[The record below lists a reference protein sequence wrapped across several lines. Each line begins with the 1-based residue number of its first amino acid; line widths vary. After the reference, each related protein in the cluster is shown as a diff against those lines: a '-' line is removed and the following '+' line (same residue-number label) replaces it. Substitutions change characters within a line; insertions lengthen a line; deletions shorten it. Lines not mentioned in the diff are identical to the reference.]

1 MRMLVRDLAP
11 SWLRPGDTLFPSVSK
26 IADDLQTSDDSR
38 AATAVLRHAKVELY
52 DRLQASF
59 EVTAA
64 QALTLKILN
73 LLLTQRLLRTRS
85 VSLASHPIGLVV
97 DPTNTCQLAC
107 PGCVHSS
114 HNEARGIFDW
124 PNGTLS
130 EERFDKLLRQYG
142 PYGVG
147 VYFCDYGEPL
157 LNVRTP
163 NLIRKAKQHL
173 LGAKLS
179 TSLSIKKLDA
189 DALIASGLDFMVIS
203 IDGAS
208 QPVYEKFR
216 RNGNLELALSNI
228 RKLVE
233 AKKRLKSATPALSW
247 NFLAFEHNVH
257 ELPQAANLAKQ
268 LGVNQFRVV
277 DPFDVGWDDP
287 SIRPA
292 PKQGEVRRFDWVSA
306 SNRPDNWNP
315 FPQSLEAKAIETAFE
330 QAWESD
336 PDVDTEDRGGGHTC
350 RWLYENMI
358 MDATGRVLPCCGGPP
373 KGGGLIFGHVD
384 EDPDPFNSEKYQEAR
399 RFFNGSSAGDNVHC
413 SNCSWD
419 QEQVNIGG
427 EEVRRYFRAVHPGIF
442 DKSTRELLSHS
453 L

>member
-1 MRMLVRDLAP
+1 MLVRDAAP
-11 SWLRPGDTLFPSVSK
+11 AWLMRRRTAFPALSRIARDLRANGAAAGTLR
-26 IADDLQTSDDSR
+26 Q
-38 AATAVLRHAKVELY
+38 AKVELY
-52 DRLQASF
+52 GELKKSF

-64 QALTLKILN
+64 QALTLKTLN
-73 LLLTQRLLRTRS
+73 LLLTQRHLHKRS
-85 VSLASHPIGLVV
+85 PSLASRPIGLVV
-97 DPTNTCQLAC
+97 DPANTCRLAC

-124 PNGTLS
+124 PNGTLT
-130 EERFDKLLRQYG
+130 EERFAKLLRQYG

-163 NLIRKAKQHL
+163 GLIRKAKQYL
-173 LGAKLS
+173 LSAKLS
-179 TSLSIKKLDA
+179 TSLSVKKLDA
-189 DALIASGLDFMVIS
+189 EALVASGLDFLVIS
-203 IDGAS
+203 IDGAT

-216 RNGNLELALSNI
+216 RNGSLDLALSNI
-228 RKLVE
+228 RFLVE
-233 AKKRLKSATPALSW
+233 AKKKLKSAVPALSW

-257 ELPQAANLAKQ
+257 EIPLAAKLAKQ

-277 DPFDVGWDDP
+277 DPFDVSWDDP
-287 SIRPA
+287 DIRPA

-315 FPQSLEAKAIETAFE
+315 FPESLEAEMIGAAFDE
-330 QAWESD
+330 AWESYAGLD
-336 PDVDTEDRGGGHTC
+336 ADEPGGGHTC

-358 MDATGRVLPCCGGPP
+358 MDATGRILPCCGGPP
-373 KGGGLIFGHVD
+373 QGGSLVFANVEED
-384 EDPDPFNSEKYQEAR
+384 EDPFNSEKYQEAR
-399 RFFNGSSAGDNVHC
+399 RFFTGKSPGDNVHC
-413 SNCSWD
+413 STCEWD

-427 EEVRRYFRAVHPGIF
+427 EEIRRYFRAVDSGIF
-442 DKSTRELLSHS
+442 DRPARELLSDS

>member
-1 MRMLVRDLAP
+1 MLVRDWTP
-11 SWLRPGDTLFPSVSK
+11 TWLLPGRTVFPAISR
-26 IADDLQTSDDSR
+26 IAAELRTGDGPTG
-38 AATAVLRHAKVELY
+38 VLRHAKSQLY
-52 DRLQASF
+52 GQLEERF
-59 EVTAA
+59 EAAAA

-73 LLLTQRLLRTRS
+73 LLLTQRHARMRTAS
-85 VSLASHPIGLVV
+85 VASRPIGLVV

-124 PNGTLS
+124 PNGTLT
-130 EERFDKLLRQYG
+130 EERFDKLLRLYG
-142 PYGVG
+142 PHAVG

-163 NLIRKAKQHL
+163 ALIRKAKQYL

-179 TSLSIKKLDA
+179 TSLSVKKLDA
-189 DALIASGLDFMVIS
+189 EALVASGLDFMVIS
-203 IDGAS
+203 IDGAT

-228 RKLVE
+228 RSLVA
-233 AKKRLKSATPALSW
+233 AKKKLGSATPALSW

-257 ELPQAANLAKQ
+257 EVPQAAALAKQ

-277 DPFDVGWDDP
+277 DPFDVSWDDP
-287 SIRPA
+287 AIRPA

-306 SNRPDNWNP
+306 GNRPDNWNP
-315 FPQSLEAKAIETAFE
+315 FPQALEADVIGAAFE

-336 PDVDTEDRGGGHTC
+336 VAIAAEDHGGGHTC

-358 MDATGRVLPCCGGPP
+358 MDATGRILPCCGGPP
-373 KGGGLIFGHVD
+373 QGGGLIFGHVD
-384 EDPDPFNSEKYQEAR
+384 QDADPFNSERYQEAR
-399 RFFNGSSAGDNVHC
+399 RFFSGRSGGENVHC
-413 SNCSWD
+413 SKCEWD
-419 QEQVNIGG
+419 QEQVNIDG
-427 EEVRRYFRAVHPGIF
+427 EEVRRYFRAIDSGIF
-442 DKSTRELLSHS
+442 DKATRELLSAS